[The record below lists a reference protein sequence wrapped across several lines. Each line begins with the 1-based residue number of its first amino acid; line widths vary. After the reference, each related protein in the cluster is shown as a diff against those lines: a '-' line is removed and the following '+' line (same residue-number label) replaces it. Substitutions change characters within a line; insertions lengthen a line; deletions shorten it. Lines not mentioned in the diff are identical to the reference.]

1 VIRLLLDMG
10 LPRRAAADLREHQFE
25 VEHAGELGLATTPD
39 EEILE
44 IAAREGYVVV
54 TLDFD
59 FVRMAAL
66 SPRNR
71 PSIIHLRLP
80 GLDRV
85 ATFTLLRDILP
96 QLEPELERGCI
107 ASVGQRGIRV
117 RSLPIALGG

>member
-1 VIRLLLDMG
+1 MG
-10 LPRRAAADLREHQFE
+10 LPRRAAADLREHQFD
-25 VEHAGELGLATTPD
+25 VEHAGDLGLAHTPD

-71 PSIIHLRLP
+71 PSIVHLRLP
-80 GLDRV
+80 GLDRI
-85 ATFTLLRDILP
+85 ATVTLLRNILP
-96 QLEPELERGCI
+96 QLESELEHGCI